1 MRVLLFG
8 GDGFLGTAIK
18 KALRGS
24 VHAIVD
30 VPRIDITDY
39 ANFKEVPTEVDVVI
53 NCAAKIPSIAP
64 LLYAEME
71 KVNVGGARNV
81 AQWVRN
87 NSIGHLVHCST
98 ASTLLRPDNEY
109 AISKR
114 KGEEEVLRI
123 LPDAT
128 ILRFSALYGEGM
140 QWFGV
145 IPTFV
150 DAALSGKKMRA
161 SSGARADFLHVEDA
175 ARSVVSA
182 IEKRISGIVNVASGV
197 EMSIVELASIVVS
210 AAPKS
215 GASIEIVDS
224 PLSRAIVDITRMKA
238 ELDFEPSISIQE
250 GIKSIIQ
257 SKIV

>member
-18 KALRGS
+18 KALRRSG
-24 VHAIVD
+24 HTIANI
-30 VPRIDITDY
+30 PRIDITDY
-39 ANFKEVPTEVDVVI
+39 ANFKVLPTDVDVVI
-53 NCAAKIPSIAP
+53 NCAAKIPSTAP
-64 LLYAEME
+64 LHYAELE
-71 KVNVGGARNV
+71 KVNADGAKNV
-81 AQWVRN
+81 AEWVRTN
-87 NSIGHLVHCST
+87 RMTRLIHCST
-98 ASTLLRPDNEY
+98 ASILLRPDNEY

-114 KGEEEVLRI
+114 KGEEEVLKI

-128 ILRFSALYGEGM
+128 IMRFSALYGEGM

-150 DAALSGKKMRA
+150 DAALLGKKIKA

-175 ARSVVSA
+175 ARSVVLA
-182 IEKRISGIVNVASGV
+182 VEKRISGIVNVASGV
-197 EMSIVELASIVVS
+197 ETPIVELASIVLS

-215 GASIEIVDS
+215 GASIEIINS
-224 PLSRAIVDITRMKA
+224 PLSRAIIDITRMKK

-250 GIKSIIQ
+250 GIRRITQ
-257 SKIV
+257 SKVV